1 MTENIGKRHIRLFVI
16 DVDGTLTD
24 SGIYYDSMGIETKKF
39 STRDAAAFFVLR
51 QLGIKTMILTG
62 RSSTATEKRMREL
75 KVDYFYQ
82 NVKDKY
88 KFLKQFIV
96 DKGFSND
103 EIGYIGDDLNDL
115 QAMELAGFI
124 ACPADAC
131 KEIKAKANYVST
143 HNGGCGVVRDIVEN
157 MYAAIWE
164 KVLSNAYKSGI

>member
-1 MTENIGKRHIRLFVI
+1 MIDENIGKNIKLFVI

-24 SGIYYDSMGIETKKF
+24 SGIYYDSMGVETKKF
-39 STRDAAAFFVLR
+39 STRDAAAFFVLK

-62 RSSTATEKRMREL
+62 RSSAATEKRMVEL

-82 NVKDKY
+82 DVKDKY
-88 KFLKQFIV
+88 KFLKKFIG
-96 DKGFSND
+96 DNKISKE

-143 HNGGCGVVRDIVEN
+143 HNGGCGAVRDIVEN
-157 MYAAIWE
+157 MYANRWKEAII
-164 KVLSNAYKSGI
+164 GI